1 MRPNRTA
8 TRQTR
13 TWWCTVAPLVVAI
26 LASGCSVKTY
36 AINMVGNALASGE
49 SVYETDDDLEL
60 VGAALPFGLKLTE
73 SLLAQSPNHPGLLLT
88 ACRGFVLYAYA
99 YVDYPAHVAA
109 NEDLERARA
118 LRARASRLYL
128 RGYRYGIR
136 AIERSY
142 PGFGEAL
149 TANPAAAVRMVRS
162 TRAGRDVPLLYWT
175 AASLGLAISVSRG
188 DAALLVRLPEVR
200 ALLDRA
206 IELDEAWDAGA
217 LHEFE
222 VTLAGSVPG
231 ELDVE
236 SITRHFDRAV
246 ELSKGRSAGAY
257 LAYAEAVSV
266 PQQNAAEFRA
276 LIARALAVDA
286 DADPHNRLVNLL
298 AHRRALWLAS
308 RVDELILDADGAAAE
323 GK

>member
-1 MRPNRTA
+1 
-8 TRQTR
+8 
-13 TWWCTVAPLVVAI
+13 
-26 LASGCSVKTY
+26 
-36 AINMVGNALASGE
+36 MVGNALASGD

-73 SLLAQSPNHPGLLLT
+73 SLLAQSPNHSGLLLT

-99 YVDYPAHVAA
+99 YVDYPAQVAA
-109 NEDLERARA
+109 HEDLERANA
-118 LRARASRLYL
+118 LRARARRLYL
-128 RGYRYGIR
+128 RSYGYGIR

-149 TANPAAAVRMVRS
+149 LADPAAAIRTVRS
-162 TRAGRDVPLLYWT
+162 THAGRDVPLLYWT
-175 AASLGLAISVSRG
+175 AASLGLAISSSRG
-188 DAALLVRLPEVR
+188 DAALLARLPEVR

-222 VTLAGSVPG
+222 VALAGSVPG

-236 SITRHFDRAV
+236 TITHALRSRGRAV
-246 ELSKGRSAGAY
+246 QGSQRRRLSRLRRSRLG
-257 LAYAEAVSV
+257 
-266 PQQNAAEFRA
+266 PQQDAAEFRA
-276 LIARALAVDA
+276 LIARALSVDVDA
-286 DADPHNRLVNLL
+286 DPQNRLVNLL

-308 RVDELILDADGAAAE
+308 RIDELILEADGPGSRRE
-323 GK
+323 MTCSVSRVSSPPRLPL